1 MIFYFKRNRVDF
13 LKPCDEKANIEK
25 ENMMPY
31 HLTYLE
37 LELYY
42 HNISKV
48 SNSENCQSNLPLTCL
63 YAQNCPQNEGLMHI
77 LNMPK
82 GRCKETEIGM

>member
-1 MIFYFKRNRVDF
+1 MEYKSQQWLSQRQRILYFKQDHVDF
-13 LKPCDEKANIEK
+13 LKPCDEKANTKK

-31 HLTYLE
+31 HFTY

-48 SNSENCQSNLPLTCL
+48 SNNENCQSNLPFECICT
-63 YAQNCPQNEGLMHI
+63 QICPKNEGFMHM
-77 LNMPK
+77 LNMP
-82 GRCKETEIGM
+82 